1 MTVLHMDPT
10 KLESVIQN
18 IRALA
23 DECDAAKSRIYSEF
37 EAEHD
42 PTPIDDFPPAADKA
56 IGNLNG
62 RADTLEEAK
71 NAIVAVNE
79 SGVGSMNAEG
89 VISCDIPDSVSINN
103 VEQLVSWSEAAIDA
117 HDLQNIVETGRKSNG
132 RDYDQVI
139 ESMREHAD
147 DSVYAET
154 YIDCVGPENLTQ
166 LPLNVEGRVCT
177 HFDGGI
183 DSGDVCVTLLD
194 QKAAG
199 ELAELQGTLLA
210 SASKRWDDDKCR
222 SVAKAISGSVDDKE
236 GWGQATV
243 LNAML
248 DGHDENGDHV
258 NDLDFNDAFLA
269 SLANRL
275 DDINWDWDVPPG
287 GRYLAGQSIDPMAG
301 VLDAMGNNPEA
312 ALDYL
317 APAST
322 GGDFDTTRLEELSKR
337 EWDEQGF
344 AGFTAAAAAAS
355 SLRSSNAPDVRDRAN
370 ALTDNSIH
378 LLAVNTDESIYDDD
392 AKARIGLLL
401 ANCPG
406 ELTNA
411 WTGADVLEDT
421 MHTEMRFSAASVE
434 DANIL
439 TYRVADSVDA
449 VSTIYV
455 QLLGYA
461 HTSGVST
468 ARKNHDGAPAQQIE
482 DINAAYNNASEAT
495 GALVGIADR
504 KADNMNADADADAG
518 FQNLLLDLTYAVFV
532 GAITAA
538 AAPLGPV
545 AAGAAAGSTA
555 GVGTLRKPV
564 VADHVESAAPA
575 TAESD
580 ELLWTAAVQ
589 DASELGIL
597 DQDLYTYNGSNDDY
611 DWIVHDPEG
620 NYSIMW
626 DAASSDTDIVG
637 QLTRW
642 RNEVG
647 TGLGDHT
654 ISKLK
659 SDFDR
664 YFNEGKAYVDDRP
677 EIPGYVEPA
686 DRTDDK

>member
-103 VEQLVSWSEAAIDA
+103 VDQLVSWSDAAIDV

-147 DSVYAET
+147 DFAYANAF
-154 YIDCVGPENLTQ
+154 IGIVGPENLTQ
-166 LPLNVEGRVCT
+166 LPLNLESMPSGSGYLVSDEYVQPLGPNEGN
-177 HFDGGI
+177 
-183 DSGDVCVTLLD
+183 
-194 QKAAG
+194 
-199 ELAELQGTLLA
+199 ELAELEGMFLA
-210 SASKRWDDDKCR
+210 SASKGWDDEKCAA
-222 SVAKAISGSVDDKE
+222 VAKAISGSVDEEDE
-236 GWGQATV
+236 LGGITV

-248 DGHDENGDHV
+248 DGHDENGDHI
-258 NDLDFNDAFLA
+258 NDLEFNDAFLT

-322 GGDFDTTRLEELSKR
+322 GGDFDMTRLEELSKR
-337 EWDEQGF
+337 KWDEQGF
-344 AGFTAAAAAAS
+344 AGFTAATAAAS

-378 LLAVNTDESIYDDD
+378 LLAVNTDETMYDDD

-411 WTGADVLEDT
+411 WNEGETLRDNMSDVK
-421 MHTEMRFSAASVE
+421 FSVATIE
-434 DANIL
+434 DANTL
-439 TYRVADSVDA
+439 TYRVADSMDALTTIATQITSYAHSFGSSEAMDCDGDRESQVKVLNKRYRQGNAALGFLVGLADSKAGIANSDAAARKEDKSRYYDA
-449 VSTIYV
+449 VNGGVVTAVASV
-455 QLLGYA
+455 NVPFAVGY
-461 HTSGVST
+461 T
-468 ARKNHDGAPAQQIE
+468 
-482 DINAAYNNASEAT
+482 
-495 GALVGIADR
+495 
-504 KADNMNADADADAG
+504 
-518 FQNLLLDLTYAVFV
+518 
-532 GAITAA
+532 
-538 AAPLGPV
+538 
-545 AAGAAAGSTA
+545 
-555 GVGTLRKPV
+555 V
-564 VADHVESAAPA
+564 VATLIKPLVVGNNTAVASAAPEDVQEVLFA
-575 TAESD
+575 G
-580 ELLWTAAVQ
+580 VIQ
-589 DASELGIL
+589 DASGLGII
-597 DQDLYTYNGSNDDY
+597 DQDAYTDNNKDEEYT
-611 DWIVHDPEG
+611 WIVHDPDG
-620 NYSIMW
+620 NCSIMLSNTNSGVNGFAQLKEW
-626 DAASSDTDIVG
+626 YNDIPG
-637 QLTRW
+637 NSEIEDL
-642 RNEVG
+642 
-647 TGLGDHT
+647 
-654 ISKLK
+654 
-659 SDFDR
+659 
-664 YFNEGKAYVDDRP
+664 VDDFSVYYDK
-677 EIPGYVEPA
+677 GYESA
-686 DRTDDK
+686 LDTANTLSEANKS

>member
-42 PTPIDDFPPAADKA
+42 PKNIDDFPPAADNV

-139 ESMREHAD
+139 ASMREHAD
-147 DSVYAET
+147 DFAYANAF
-154 YIDCVGPENLTQ
+154 IGIVGPENLTQ
-166 LPLNVEGRVCT
+166 LPLNLESMP
-177 HFDGGI
+177 
-183 DSGDVCVTLLD
+183 SGSGYLVSDEYIQPLGPNE
-194 QKAAG
+194 AN
-199 ELAELQGTLLA
+199 ELAELEGMFLA
-210 SASKRWDDDKCR
+210 SASKGWDDEKCAA
-222 SVAKAISGSVDDKE
+222 VAKAISGSVDE
-236 GWGQATV
+236 EYELGRITV

-248 DGHDENGDHV
+248 DGHDGNGDHI
-258 NDLDFNDAFLA
+258 NDLEFNDAFLT

-275 DDINWDWDVPPG
+275 DDINWDWDAPPG

-317 APAST
+317 VRVPSGS
-322 GGDFDTTRLEELSKR
+322 GGLDVSRFEELSMR
-337 EWDEQGF
+337 EWDEQGLS
-344 AGFTAAAAAAS
+344 GFTAATAAAS
-355 SLRSSNAPDVRDRAN
+355 SLRSSETPSERAR
-370 ALTDNSIH
+370 AQFVADNSIH
-378 LLAVNTDESIYDDD
+378 LLAVNTDEGMYDDD

-401 ANCPG
+401 GNCSG
-406 ELTNA
+406 ELTSA
-411 WTGADVLEDT
+411 WNETDDLKDV
-421 MHTEMRFSAASVE
+421 MQPEMQLTVASVE
-434 DANIL
+434 DVNIL
-439 TYRVADSVDA
+439 TYRVADSSDAMSNIFTGLVD
-449 VSTIYV
+449 
-455 QLLGYA
+455 YA
-461 HTSGVST
+461 HTRGMSN
-468 ARKNHDGAPAQQIE
+468 AQEKHDGVPEQQLE
-482 DINAAYNNASEAT
+482 DINDAYGDASEAT
-495 GALVGIADR
+495 GALVGIAKR
-504 KADNMNADADADAG
+504 KAANTRADN
-518 FQNLLLDLTYAVFV
+518 TRSHAVKTAVVTGALGVVLGPFGFV
-532 GAITAA
+532 GRLVT
-538 AAPLGPV
+538 
-545 AAGAAAGSTA
+545 GAA
-555 GVGTLRKPV
+555 GVGYALKAPGSEGDGASAV
-564 VADHVESAAPA
+564 SNDVEDLIWASA
-575 TAESD
+575 
-580 ELLWTAAVQ
+580 LQ

-597 DQDLYTYNGSNDDY
+597 DQDLYTYNGSNDEY

-620 NYSIMW
+620 NYSIMLGGPG
-626 DAASSDTDIVG
+626 SSSEALG
-637 QLTRW
+637 QMHAWSRGIYE
-642 RNEVG
+642 N
-647 TGLGDHT
+647 LGDKT
-654 ISKLK
+654 MNKIEDKVEA
-659 SDFDR
+659 R
-664 YFNEGKAYVDDRP
+664 YTEGERYVTGRK